1 MNMGN
6 EKINLN
12 SRMKRILQ
20 TTLLTGFM
28 LVTLIQAF
36 AQSAKA
42 EAAIQSIMQ
51 SNHVVGLSVAVVKNN
66 KVIYNHSFGF
76 KDVEKQ
82 LPLTNASIFR
92 IASISKSFTT
102 TAIMQLVAAK
112 KIRLDQ
118 DISELVG
125 FKVRNPAYPNT
136 VITLKMALS
145 HRSSINDS
153 EGYFSLDAIDPAT
166 NPNFAKCYNAYEP
179 DKGYMYCN
187 LNYNLAGSI
196 LEKITGIRFDKYIQQ
211 QILDPL
217 GLYGGYNVNALDTQ
231 LIAKI
236 YEFNKE
242 TQGFA
247 LSPNAYAPRT
257 EEINNYTMGR
267 TTPIF
272 SPTGGMKISA
282 NDLAKYMIM
291 HSQLGKY
298 KGGRMIPKNLS
309 KQMQAIISE
318 EEGYGMA
325 LETTTQLIPGKTM
338 IGHTGSAYGLYS
350 IMFFEPKEKIGFVV
364 ISNGC
369 DTKTINGFNAVL
381 HQTVN
386 SLYDHLIR

>member
-1 MNMGN
+1 MEY

-28 LVTLIQAF
+28 LVTLVQAF
-36 AQSAKA
+36 AQSEKA

-51 SNHVVGLSVAVVKNN
+51 SSPVVGLSVAVVKNN

-82 LPLTNASIFR
+82 LPLTNQSIFR

-102 TAIMQLVAAK
+102 TAIMQLVAEK

-125 FKVRNPAYPNT
+125 FKVRNPAYPST

-153 EGYFSLDAIDPAT
+153 EGYFSLDAIDPAK

-196 LEKITGIRFDKYIQQ
+196 LEKVTGVRFDKYIQQ
-211 QILDPL
+211 QILQPL
-217 GLYGGYNVNALDTQ
+217 GLYGGYNVNELDSQ

-242 TQGFA
+242 TQGFT
-247 LSPNAYAPRT
+247 LSLNAYAPRT

-298 KGGRMIPKNLS
+298 NGGRMISKKLS
-309 KQMQAIISE
+309 QQMQEIISE

-325 LETTTQLIPGKTM
+325 LETTTQLIAGKTM
-338 IGHTGSAYGLYS
+338 IGHTGVAYGLYS

-386 SLYDHLIR
+386 SLYNNLIR

>member
-1 MNMGN
+1 
-6 EKINLN
+6 
-12 SRMKRILQ
+12 MKKKQLFTIL
-20 TTLLTGFM
+20 LSSVL
-28 LVTLIQAF
+28 LVTSHQTIAQAE
-36 AQSAKA
+36 KA

-51 SNHVVGLSVAVVKNN
+51 SNPVVGLSVAVVKNN

-82 LPLTNASIFR
+82 LPLQNDNIFR

-102 TAIMQLVAAK
+102 TAIMQLVAEK
-112 KIRLDQ
+112 KISLDQ
-118 DISELVG
+118 DVSELVG
-125 FKVRNPAYPNT
+125 FKIRNPKFPNT
-136 VITLKMALS
+136 VITLKMLLS

-153 EGYFSLDAIDPAT
+153 EGYFSLDAIDPAK

-196 LEKITGIRFDKYIQQ
+196 LEKQTGVRFDKYIQQ

-217 GLYGGYNVNALDTQ
+217 GLYGGYNVNALDSN

-242 TQGFA
+242 TQGFT

-267 TTPIF
+267 STPIF

-298 KGGRMIPKNLS
+298 KGGRMISKKLS
-309 KQMQAIISE
+309 QQMQVVISE
-318 EEGYGMA
+318 EENYGMA
-325 LETTTQLIPGKTM
+325 LETSTQLIPGKTM
-338 IGHTGSAYGLYS
+338 IGHTGVAYGLYS

-369 DTKTINGFNAVL
+369 DTKTINGINGVL

-386 SLYDHLIR
+386 SLYANFIQ

>member
-1 MNMGN
+1 
-6 EKINLN
+6 
-12 SRMKRILQ
+12 MKRILQ

-36 AQSAKA
+36 AQSEKA

-51 SNHVVGLSVAVVKNN
+51 SSPVVGLSVAVVKNN

-102 TAIMQLVAAK
+102 TAIMQLVEEK

-118 DISELVG
+118 DISEIVG

-196 LEKITGIRFDKYIQQ
+196 LEKVTGVRFDKYIQQ
-211 QILDPL
+211 QILQPL
-217 GLYGGYNVNALDTQ
+217 GLYGGYNVNELDSQ

-242 TQGFA
+242 TQGFT

-298 KGGRMIPKNLS
+298 KDGRIISKKLS
-309 KQMQAIISE
+309 QQMQEIISE
-318 EEGYGMA
+318 EENYGMA

-338 IGHTGSAYGLYS
+338 IGHTGVAYGLYS

-386 SLYDHLIR
+386 SLYDNLIR

>member
-1 MNMGN
+1 
-6 EKINLN
+6 
-12 SRMKRILQ
+12 MKRILQ
-20 TTLLTGFM
+20 TILLTGFM

-36 AQSAKA
+36 AQSEKA

-51 SNHVVGLSVAVVKNN
+51 SSPVVGLSVAVVKNN

-102 TAIMQLVAAK
+102 TAIMQLVEEK

-153 EGYFSLDAIDPAT
+153 EGYFSLDAIDPAK

-196 LEKITGIRFDKYIQQ
+196 LEKVTGVRFDKYIQQ
-211 QILDPL
+211 QILQPL
-217 GLYGGYNVNALDTQ
+217 GLYGGYNVNALDSQ

-242 TQGFA
+242 TQGFT
-247 LSPNAYAPRT
+247 LSQNAYAPRT

-298 KGGRMIPKNLS
+298 KDGRIISKKLS
-309 KQMQAIISE
+309 QQMQEIISE
-318 EEGYGMA
+318 EENYGMA

-338 IGHTGSAYGLYS
+338 IGHTGVAYGLYS
-350 IMFFEPKEKIGFVV
+350 IMFFEPKEKIGFIV

-386 SLYDHLIR
+386 SLYDNLIR

>member
-1 MNMGN
+1 
-6 EKINLN
+6 
-12 SRMKRILQ
+12 MKRILQ

-36 AQSAKA
+36 AQSEKA

-51 SNHVVGLSVAVVKNN
+51 SNPVVGLSVAVVKNN

-102 TAIMQLVAAK
+102 TAIMQLVAEK

-217 GLYGGYNVNALDTQ
+217 GLYGGYNVNALDSN

-242 TQGFA
+242 TKGFT

-298 KGGRMIPKNLS
+298 DGGRMISKNLS
-309 KQMQAIISE
+309 QQMQAIISE
-318 EEGYGMA
+318 EENYGMA

-338 IGHTGSAYGLYS
+338 IGHTGVAYGLYS
-350 IMFFEPKEKIGFVV
+350 LMFFEPKEKIGFIV

-369 DTKTINGFNAVL
+369 DPKTINGINGVL

-386 SLYDHLIR
+386 SLYDNLIR

>member
-1 MNMGN
+1 M
-6 EKINLN
+6 
-12 SRMKRILQ
+12 R
-20 TTLLTGFM
+20 TTP
-28 LVTLIQAF
+28 
-36 AQSAKA
+36 
-42 EAAIQSIMQ
+42 
-51 SNHVVGLSVAVVKNN
+51 VVGLSVAVVKDN

-76 KDVEKQ
+76 KDVEKE
-82 LPLTNASIFR
+82 LPLTNESIFR

-102 TAIMQLVAAK
+102 TAIMQLVAK
-112 KIRLDQ
+112 KQISLDQ
-118 DISELVG
+118 DVSELVG
-125 FKVRNPAYPNT
+125 FRIRNPKFPNT
-136 VITLKMALS
+136 VITLKMLLS

-153 EGYFSLDAIDPAT
+153 EGYFSLDAIDPAK
-166 NPNFAKCYNAYEP
+166 NPNWEKSYNSYEP

-196 LEKITGIRFDKYIQQ
+196 LEKLTGIRFDKYIQQ

-217 GLYGGYNVNALDTQ
+217 GLYGGYNVNALDSN

-242 TQGFA
+242 TKGFT

-298 KGGRMIPKNLS
+298 EGGRMIPKKLS
-309 KQMQAIISE
+309 QQMQAIISE
-318 EEGYGMA
+318 EESYGMA
-325 LETTTQLIPGKTM
+325 LENTTQLIAGKTM

-350 IMFFEPKEKIGFVV
+350 ILFFEPKEKIGFVV

-386 SLYDHLIR
+386 SLYNNLIR

>member
-1 MNMGN
+1 
-6 EKINLN
+6 
-12 SRMKRILQ
+12 MKRILQ

-36 AQSAKA
+36 AQSEKA

-51 SNHVVGLSVAVVKNN
+51 SSPVVGLSVAVVKNN

-102 TAIMQLVAAK
+102 TAIMQLVAEK

-217 GLYGGYNVNALDTQ
+217 GLYGGYNVNALDSN

-242 TQGFA
+242 TQGFT

-298 KGGRMIPKNLS
+298 DGGRMISKNLS
-309 KQMQAIISE
+309 QQMQAIISE
-318 EEGYGMA
+318 EENYGMA

-338 IGHTGSAYGLYS
+338 IGHTGVAYGLYS
-350 IMFFEPKEKIGFVV
+350 LMFFEPKEKIGFIV

-369 DTKTINGFNAVL
+369 DPKTINGINGVL

-386 SLYDHLIR
+386 SLYNNLIR

>member
-1 MNMGN
+1 MK
-6 EKINLN
+6 EKLLFT
-12 SRMKRILQ
+12 ILLSSVL
-20 TTLLTGFM
+20 LLTSSQ
-28 LVTLIQAF
+28 TI
-36 AQSAKA
+36 AQTEKA

-51 SNHVVGLSVAVVKNN
+51 SNPVVGLSVAVVKNN

-102 TAIMQLVAAK
+102 TAIMQLVAEK

-118 DISELVG
+118 DVSDLVG
-125 FKVRNPAYPNT
+125 FKIRNPKFPNT
-136 VITLKMALS
+136 VITLKTLLS

-153 EGYFSLDAIDPAT
+153 EGYFSLDAIDPTT

-196 LEKITGIRFDKYIQQ
+196 LEKVTGIRFDKYIQQ

-217 GLYGGYNVNALDTQ
+217 GLYGGYNVNALDSN

-242 TQGFA
+242 TQGFT

-267 TTPIF
+267 TSPIF

-298 KGGRMIPKNLS
+298 KGGRMIPKKLS
-309 KQMQAIISE
+309 QQMQEIISE

-325 LETTTQLIPGKTM
+325 LETTTQLIAGKKM

-350 IMFFEPKEKIGFVV
+350 MLFFEPKEKIGFIV

-386 SLYDHLIR
+386 SLYDNLIR

>member
-1 MNMGN
+1 
-6 EKINLN
+6 
-12 SRMKRILQ
+12 MKKKQLFTIL
-20 TTLLTGFM
+20 LSSVL
-28 LVTLIQAF
+28 LVTSHQTIAQAE
-36 AQSAKA
+36 KA

-51 SNHVVGLSVAVVKNN
+51 SNPVVGLSVAVVKNN

-82 LPLTNASIFR
+82 LPLQNDNIFR

-102 TAIMQLVAAK
+102 TAIMQLVAEK
-112 KIRLDQ
+112 KISLDQ
-118 DISELVG
+118 DVSELVG
-125 FKVRNPAYPNT
+125 FKIRNPKFPNT
-136 VITLKMALS
+136 VITLKMLLS

-153 EGYFSLDAIDPAT
+153 EGYFSLDAIDQAK

-196 LEKITGIRFDKYIQQ
+196 LEKQTGVRFDKYIQQ

-217 GLYGGYNVNALDTQ
+217 GLYGGYNVNALDSN

-242 TQGFA
+242 TQGFT

-267 TTPIF
+267 STPIF

-298 KGGRMIPKNLS
+298 KGGRMISKKLS
-309 KQMQAIISE
+309 QQMQAIISE
-318 EEGYGMA
+318 EENYGMA
-325 LETTTQLIPGKTM
+325 LETSTQLIPGKTM
-338 IGHTGSAYGLYS
+338 IGHTGVAYGLYS

-369 DTKTINGFNAVL
+369 DTKTINGINGVL

-386 SLYDHLIR
+386 SLYTYFIQ

>member
-1 MNMGN
+1 
-6 EKINLN
+6 
-12 SRMKRILQ
+12 MKRILQ

-28 LVTLIQAF
+28 LVMLIQAF
-36 AQSAKA
+36 AQSEKA

-51 SNHVVGLSVAVVKNN
+51 SSPVVGLSVAVVKNN

-102 TAIMQLVAAK
+102 TAIMQLVEEK

-179 DKGYMYCN
+179 DQGYMYCN

-196 LEKITGIRFDKYIQQ
+196 LEKVTGVRFDNYIQQ
-211 QILDPL
+211 QILQPL
-217 GLYGGYNVNALDTQ
+217 GLYGGYNVNELDSQ

-242 TQGFA
+242 TQGFT

-298 KGGRMIPKNLS
+298 KDGRIISKKLS
-309 KQMQAIISE
+309 QQMQEIISE
-318 EEGYGMA
+318 EENYGMA

-338 IGHTGSAYGLYS
+338 IGHTGVAYGLYS

-386 SLYDHLIR
+386 SLYDNLIR

>member
-1 MNMGN
+1 MK
-6 EKINLN
+6 KILLYALLSNCVIVFTN
-12 SRMKRILQ
+12 NQ
-20 TTLLTGFM
+20 T
-28 LVTLIQAF
+28 F

-42 EAAIQSIMQ
+42 EAEIESII
-51 SNHVVGLSVAVVKNN
+51 HTTPVVGISVAVVKDN
-66 KVIYNHSFGF
+66 KIIYNHSFGY
-76 KDVEKQ
+76 KDLEQQ
-82 LPLTNASIFR
+82 LPLQNDNIFR

-102 TAIMQLVAAK
+102 TAIMQLVAK
-112 KIRLDQ
+112 NKIRLDQ

-153 EGYFSLDAIDPAT
+153 EGYFSLDAIDPAS

-196 LEKITGIRFDKYIQQ
+196 LEKITGTRFDKYIKQ

-217 GLYGGYNVNALDTQ
+217 GLYGGYNVNALDSN

-236 YEFNKE
+236 YEFNRDSAK
-242 TQGFA
+242 FIY
-247 LSPNAYAPRT
+247 SPSAYAPRT
-257 EEINNYTMGR
+257 EEINNYTLGR
-267 TTPIF
+267 STPIF

-298 KGGRMIPKNLS
+298 KGGRMIPKKLS
-309 KQMQAIISE
+309 KQMQEIISE
-318 EEGYGMA
+318 EENYGMA
-325 LETTTQLIPGKTM
+325 LETSTKLIAGKTM
-338 IGHTGSAYGLYS
+338 IGHTGVAYGLYS

-369 DTKTINGFNAVL
+369 DPKTINGVNGVL
-381 HQTVN
+381 YKTVN
-386 SLYDHLIR
+386 ILYDNLIR

>member
-1 MNMGN
+1 
-6 EKINLN
+6 
-12 SRMKRILQ
+12 MKKKQLFTIL
-20 TTLLTGFM
+20 LSSVL
-28 LVTLIQAF
+28 LVTSHQTIAQAE
-36 AQSAKA
+36 KA

-51 SNHVVGLSVAVVKNN
+51 SNPVVGLSVAVVKNN

-82 LPLTNASIFR
+82 LPLQNDNIFR

-102 TAIMQLVAAK
+102 TAIMQLVAEK
-112 KIRLDQ
+112 KISLDQ
-118 DISELVG
+118 DVSELVG
-125 FKVRNPAYPNT
+125 FKIRNPKFPNT
-136 VITLKMALS
+136 VITLKMLLS

-153 EGYFSLDAIDPAT
+153 EGYFSLDAIDPAK

-196 LEKITGIRFDKYIQQ
+196 LEKQTGVRFDKYIQQ

-217 GLYGGYNVNALDTQ
+217 GLYGGYNVNALDSN

-242 TQGFA
+242 TQGFT

-267 TTPIF
+267 STPIF

-298 KGGRMIPKNLS
+298 KGGRMISKKLS
-309 KQMQAIISE
+309 QQMQAIISE
-318 EEGYGMA
+318 EENYGMA
-325 LETTTQLIPGKTM
+325 LETSTQLIPGKTM
-338 IGHTGSAYGLYS
+338 IGHTGVAYGLYS

-369 DTKTINGFNAVL
+369 DTKTINGINGVL

-386 SLYDHLIR
+386 SLYTNFIQ

>member
-1 MNMGN
+1 
-6 EKINLN
+6 
-12 SRMKRILQ
+12 MKRILQ

-36 AQSAKA
+36 AQSEKA

-51 SNHVVGLSVAVVKNN
+51 SNPVVGLSVAVVKNN

-102 TAIMQLVAAK
+102 TAIMQLVAEK

-217 GLYGGYNVNALDTQ
+217 GLYGGYNVNALDSN

-242 TQGFA
+242 TKGFT
-247 LSPNAYAPRT
+247 LSLNAYAPRT

-298 KGGRMIPKNLS
+298 DGGRMISKNLS
-309 KQMQAIISE
+309 QQMQAIISE
-318 EEGYGMA
+318 EENYGMA

-338 IGHTGSAYGLYS
+338 IGHTGVAYGLYS
-350 IMFFEPKEKIGFVV
+350 LMFFEPKEKIGFIV

-369 DTKTINGFNAVL
+369 DPKTINGINGVL

-386 SLYDHLIR
+386 SLYDNLIR

>member
-1 MNMGN
+1 
-6 EKINLN
+6 
-12 SRMKRILQ
+12 MKKKQLFTIL
-20 TTLLTGFM
+20 LSSVL
-28 LVTLIQAF
+28 LVTSHQTIAQAE
-36 AQSAKA
+36 KA

-51 SNHVVGLSVAVVKNN
+51 SNPVVGLSVAVVKNN

-82 LPLTNASIFR
+82 LPLQNDNIFR

-102 TAIMQLVAAK
+102 TAIMQLVVEK
-112 KIRLDQ
+112 KISLDQ
-118 DISELVG
+118 DVSELVG
-125 FKVRNPAYPNT
+125 FKIRNPKFPNT
-136 VITLKMALS
+136 VITLKMLLS

-153 EGYFSLDAIDPAT
+153 EGYFSLDAIDPAK

-196 LEKITGIRFDKYIQQ
+196 LEKQTGVRFDKYIQQ
-211 QILDPL
+211 KILDPL
-217 GLYGGYNVNALDTQ
+217 GLYGGYNVNALDSN

-242 TQGFA
+242 TKGFT

-267 TTPIF
+267 STPIF

-298 KGGRMIPKNLS
+298 KGGRMISKKLS
-309 KQMQAIISE
+309 QQMQAIISE
-318 EEGYGMA
+318 EENYGMA
-325 LETTTQLIPGKTM
+325 LETSTQLIPGKTM
-338 IGHTGSAYGLYS
+338 IGHTGVAYGLYS
-350 IMFFEPKEKIGFVV
+350 IMFFEPKEKFGFVV

-369 DTKTINGFNAVL
+369 DTKTINGINGVL

-386 SLYDHLIR
+386 SLYANFIQ

>member
-1 MNMGN
+1 MGY

-36 AQSAKA
+36 AQSEKA

-51 SNHVVGLSVAVVKNN
+51 SSPVVGLSVAVVKNN

-102 TAIMQLVAAK
+102 TAIMQLVAEK

-125 FKVRNPAYPNT
+125 FKVRNPAYPST

-217 GLYGGYNVNALDTQ
+217 GLYGGYNVNALDSN

-242 TQGFA
+242 TQGFT

-298 KGGRMIPKNLS
+298 DGGRMISKNLS
-309 KQMQAIISE
+309 QQMQAIISE
-318 EEGYGMA
+318 EENYGMA

-338 IGHTGSAYGLYS
+338 IGHTGVAYGLYS
-350 IMFFEPKEKIGFVV
+350 LMFFEPKEKIGFIV

-386 SLYDHLIR
+386 SLYENLIR

>member
-1 MNMGN
+1 
-6 EKINLN
+6 
-12 SRMKRILQ
+12 MKRILQ
-20 TTLLTGFM
+20 TILLTGFM

-36 AQSAKA
+36 AQSEKA
-42 EAAIQSIMQ
+42 EVAIQSIMQ
-51 SNHVVGLSVAVVKNN
+51 SSPVVGLSVAVVKNN

-102 TAIMQLVAAK
+102 TAIMQLVEEK

-125 FKVRNPAYPNT
+125 FKVRNPVYPNT

-153 EGYFSLDAIDPAT
+153 EGYFSLDAIDPAK

-196 LEKITGIRFDKYIQQ
+196 LEKVTGVRFDKYIQQ
-211 QILDPL
+211 QILQPL
-217 GLYGGYNVNALDTQ
+217 GLYGGYNVNELDSQ

-242 TQGFA
+242 TQGFT

-298 KGGRMIPKNLS
+298 KDGRIISKKLS
-309 KQMQAIISE
+309 QQMQEIISE
-318 EEGYGMA
+318 EENYGMA

-338 IGHTGSAYGLYS
+338 IGHTGVAYGLYS

-386 SLYDHLIR
+386 SLYDNLIR

>member
-1 MNMGN
+1 
-6 EKINLN
+6 
-12 SRMKRILQ
+12 MKRILQ

-36 AQSAKA
+36 AQSEKA

-51 SNHVVGLSVAVVKNN
+51 SSPVVGLSVAVVKNN

-102 TAIMQLVAAK
+102 TAIMQLVAEK

-125 FKVRNPAYPNT
+125 FKVRNPAYPNA

-217 GLYGGYNVNALDTQ
+217 GLYGGYNVNALDSN

-242 TQGFA
+242 TQGFT

-298 KGGRMIPKNLS
+298 DGGRMISKNLS
-309 KQMQAIISE
+309 QQMQAIISE
-318 EEGYGMA
+318 EENYGMA

-338 IGHTGSAYGLYS
+338 IGHTGVAYGLYS
-350 IMFFEPKEKIGFVV
+350 LMFFEPKEKIGFIV

-386 SLYDHLIR
+386 SLYDNLIR

>member
-1 MNMGN
+1 MEY

-36 AQSAKA
+36 AQSEKA

-51 SNHVVGLSVAVVKNN
+51 SSPVVGLSVAVVKNN

-82 LPLTNASIFR
+82 LPLTNQSIFR

-102 TAIMQLVAAK
+102 TAIMQLVAEK

-125 FKVRNPAYPNT
+125 FKVRNPAYPST

-153 EGYFSLDAIDPAT
+153 EGYFSLDAIDPAK
-166 NPNFAKCYNAYEP
+166 NPNFAKCFNAYEP

-196 LEKITGIRFDKYIQQ
+196 LEKVTGVRFDKYIQQ
-211 QILDPL
+211 QILQPL
-217 GLYGGYNVNALDTQ
+217 GLYGGYNVNALDSQ

-242 TQGFA
+242 TQGFT
-247 LSPNAYAPRT
+247 LSTNAYAPRT

-298 KGGRMIPKNLS
+298 KEGRIISKKLS
-309 KQMQAIISE
+309 QQMQEIISE

-325 LETTTQLIPGKTM
+325 LETTTQLIAGKTM
-338 IGHTGSAYGLYS
+338 IGHTGVAYGLYS

-386 SLYDHLIR
+386 SLYANLIR

>member
-1 MNMGN
+1 
-6 EKINLN
+6 
-12 SRMKRILQ
+12 MKRILQ

-36 AQSAKA
+36 AQSEKA

-51 SNHVVGLSVAVVKNN
+51 SSPVVGLSVAVVKNN

-102 TAIMQLVAAK
+102 TAIMQLVAEK

-166 NPNFAKCYNAYEP
+166 NPNFAKCYNTYEP

-217 GLYGGYNVNALDTQ
+217 GLYGGYNVNALDSN

-242 TQGFA
+242 TQGFT

-298 KGGRMIPKNLS
+298 DGGRMISKNLS
-309 KQMQAIISE
+309 QQMQAIISE
-318 EEGYGMA
+318 EENYGMA

-338 IGHTGSAYGLYS
+338 IGHTGVAYGLYS
-350 IMFFEPKEKIGFVV
+350 LMFFEPKEKIGFIV

-369 DTKTINGFNAVL
+369 DPKTINGINGVL

-386 SLYDHLIR
+386 SLYDNLIR

>member
-1 MNMGN
+1 
-6 EKINLN
+6 
-12 SRMKRILQ
+12 MKRILQ
-20 TTLLTGFM
+20 TILLTGFM
-28 LVTLIQAF
+28 LVTLHQAF

-51 SNHVVGLSVAVVKNN
+51 SSPVVGLSVAVVKNN

-82 LPLTNASIFR
+82 LPLTNESIFR

-102 TAIMQLVAAK
+102 TAIMQLVAEK

-196 LEKITGIRFDKYIQQ
+196 LEKMTGIRFDKYIQQ

-217 GLYGGYNVNALDTQ
+217 GLYGGYNVNALDSQ

-242 TQGFA
+242 TQGFT
-247 LSPNAYAPRT
+247 LSLNAYAPRT

-298 KGGRMIPKNLS
+298 DGGRMIPKNLS
-309 KQMQAIISE
+309 QQMQAIISE

-325 LETTTQLIPGKTM
+325 LETTTQLIAGKTM

-350 IMFFEPKEKIGFVV
+350 MMFFEPKEKIGFIV

-386 SLYDHLIR
+386 SLYDNLIR

>member
-1 MNMGN
+1 
-6 EKINLN
+6 
-12 SRMKRILQ
+12 MKRILQ
-20 TTLLTGFM
+20 TTLLTGLM

-36 AQSAKA
+36 AQSEKA

-51 SNHVVGLSVAVVKNN
+51 SNPVVGLSVAVVKNN

-82 LPLTNASIFR
+82 LPLTNESIFR
-92 IASISKSFTT
+92 IASISKSFTS
-102 TAIMQLVAAK
+102 TAIMQLVAEK

-236 YEFNKE
+236 YEFNKQ
-242 TQGFA
+242 TKGFT

-298 KGGRMIPKNLS
+298 DGGRMIPKKLS

-318 EEGYGMA
+318 EENYGMA

-338 IGHTGSAYGLYS
+338 IGHTGVAYGLYS
-350 IMFFEPKEKIGFVV
+350 LMFFEPKEKIGFIV

-369 DTKTINGFNAVL
+369 DTKTINGINGVL

-386 SLYDHLIR
+386 SLYANLIR

>member
-1 MNMGN
+1 
-6 EKINLN
+6 
-12 SRMKRILQ
+12 MKRILQ

-36 AQSAKA
+36 AQSEKA

-51 SNHVVGLSVAVVKNN
+51 SNPVVGLSVAVVKNN

-82 LPLTNASIFR
+82 LPLTNESIFR
-92 IASISKSFTT
+92 IASISKSFTS
-102 TAIMQLVAAK
+102 TAIMQLVAEK

-236 YEFNKE
+236 YEFNKQ
-242 TQGFA
+242 TQGFT

-298 KGGRMIPKNLS
+298 DGGRMIPKKLS

-318 EEGYGMA
+318 EENYGMA

-338 IGHTGSAYGLYS
+338 IGHTGVAYGLYS
-350 IMFFEPKEKIGFVV
+350 LMFFEPKEKIGFIV

-369 DTKTINGFNAVL
+369 DTKTINGINGVL

-386 SLYDHLIR
+386 SLYANLIR

>member
-1 MNMGN
+1 
-6 EKINLN
+6 
-12 SRMKRILQ
+12 MKKKQLFTIL
-20 TTLLTGFM
+20 LSSVL
-28 LVTLIQAF
+28 LVTSHQTIAQAE
-36 AQSAKA
+36 KA

-51 SNHVVGLSVAVVKNN
+51 SNPVVGLSVAVVKNN

-82 LPLTNASIFR
+82 LPLQNDNIFR

-102 TAIMQLVAAK
+102 TAIMQLVAEK
-112 KIRLDQ
+112 KISLDQ
-118 DISELVG
+118 DVSELVG
-125 FKVRNPAYPNT
+125 FKIRNPKFPNT
-136 VITLKMALS
+136 VITLKMLLS

-153 EGYFSLDAIDPAT
+153 EGYFSLDAIDPAK

-196 LEKITGIRFDKYIQQ
+196 LEKQTGVRFDKYIQQ
-211 QILDPL
+211 KILDPL
-217 GLYGGYNVNALDTQ
+217 GLYGGYNVNALDSN

-242 TQGFA
+242 TQGFT

-267 TTPIF
+267 STPIF

-298 KGGRMIPKNLS
+298 KGGRMISKKLS
-309 KQMQAIISE
+309 QQMQAIISE
-318 EEGYGMA
+318 EENYGMA
-325 LETTTQLIPGKTM
+325 LETSTQLIPGKTM
-338 IGHTGSAYGLYS
+338 IGHTGVAYGLYS

-369 DTKTINGFNAVL
+369 DTKTINGINGVL

-386 SLYDHLIR
+386 SLYTNFIQ

>member
-1 MNMGN
+1 
-6 EKINLN
+6 
-12 SRMKRILQ
+12 MKKKQLFTIL
-20 TTLLTGFM
+20 LSSVL
-28 LVTLIQAF
+28 LVTSHQTIAQAE
-36 AQSAKA
+36 KA

-51 SNHVVGLSVAVVKNN
+51 SNPVVGLSVAVVKNN

-82 LPLTNASIFR
+82 LPLQNDNIFR

-102 TAIMQLVAAK
+102 TAIMQLVVEK
-112 KIRLDQ
+112 KISLDQ
-118 DISELVG
+118 DVSELVG
-125 FKVRNPAYPNT
+125 FKIRNPKFPNT
-136 VITLKMALS
+136 VITLKMLLS

-153 EGYFSLDAIDPAT
+153 EGYFSLDAIDPAK

-196 LEKITGIRFDKYIQQ
+196 LEKQTGVRFDKYIQQ
-211 QILDPL
+211 KILDPL
-217 GLYGGYNVNALDTQ
+217 GLYGGYNVNALDSN

-242 TQGFA
+242 TQGFT

-267 TTPIF
+267 STPIF

-298 KGGRMIPKNLS
+298 KGGRMISKKLS
-309 KQMQAIISE
+309 QQMQAIISE
-318 EEGYGMA
+318 EENYGMA
-325 LETTTQLIPGKTM
+325 LETSTQLIPGKTM
-338 IGHTGSAYGLYS
+338 IGHTGVAYGLYS
-350 IMFFEPKEKIGFVV
+350 IMFFEPKEKFGFVV

-369 DTKTINGFNAVL
+369 DTKTINGINGVL

-386 SLYDHLIR
+386 SLYANFIQ

>member
-1 MNMGN
+1 
-6 EKINLN
+6 
-12 SRMKRILQ
+12 MKKILQ
-20 TTLLTGFM
+20 TILLTGFM
-28 LVTLIQAF
+28 LVTLHQAF

-51 SNHVVGLSVAVVKNN
+51 SSPVVGLSVAVVKNN

-82 LPLTNASIFR
+82 LPLTNESIFR

-102 TAIMQLVAAK
+102 TAMMQLVAEK

-136 VITLKMALS
+136 VITLKMVLS

-196 LEKITGIRFDKYIQQ
+196 LEKMTGIRFDKYIQQ

-242 TQGFA
+242 TQGFT
-247 LSPNAYAPRT
+247 LSLNAYAPRT

-298 KGGRMIPKNLS
+298 DGGRMIPKNLS
-309 KQMQAIISE
+309 QQMQAIISE

-325 LETTTQLIPGKTM
+325 LETTTQLIAGKTM

-350 IMFFEPKEKIGFVV
+350 MMFFEPKEKIGFIV

-386 SLYDHLIR
+386 SLYDNLIR